1 MWNLHSSLTWKW
13 NATIKEWRRRSA
25 ALGDRIDGFHDAG
38 FSLEMWNLQLRCPP
52 LLWRPHYLWLSSF
65 SLFLSIY
72 PSIHL
77 SIYPSIHPPPSTVL
91 FASII
96 FVWPPTLPLRASVLT
111 WFQHNGP
118 FTRDLQSTN
127 TFNDSLKN
135 THSRLLNVYFIHHQ
149 STNSLPNV
157 NQKLL
162 STKKLTLTCYDA
174 TKCLQN
180 VYQGRLSP

>member
-1 MWNLHSSLTWKW
+1 MGFCWISQSVPFQIKNKKKKKKKKKKPKINLDKKNDVRCFWTCL
-13 NATIKEWRRRSA
+13 IA
-25 ALGDRIDGFHDAG
+25 ALASFH
-38 FSLEMWNLQLRCPP
+38 NKRP
-52 LLWRPHYLWLSSF
+52 L
-65 SLFLSIY
+65 
-72 PSIHL
+72 
-77 SIYPSIHPPPSTVL
+77 
-91 FASII
+91 
-96 FVWPPTLPLRASVLT
+96 
-111 WFQHNGP
+111 
-118 FTRDLQSTN
+118 TRDFQSTN

-135 THSRLLNVYFIHHQ
+135 THSRLLNVYFIHPQ